1 MHLSPGALQKCFPPL
16 PPMPSCLKMRPI
28 NAGKQAKQIVKSA
41 SLHCMLNSD
50 DGLFRWDALKV
61 SSIDCLDTKEKLYD
75 DVVVATAKNI
85 NGNAPHEDHEE
96 YQLMLKSADNVDA
109 TKTALE
115 CKVMLLASK
124 YAEIQNE
131 LQLTKA
137 SLAEC
142 KEMVSDLCAS
152 VNSLQLQLESASSH
166 RKAEV
171 DSDSTAERVSMQTNK
186 ARLST
191 MSTEEVA

>member
-1 MHLSPGALQKCFPPL
+1 MKFYRFHISALYVSCRTTAENFYTEVNDITASVHSSMKQQGSSNASLTPGALQKCFPPL

-50 DGLFRWDALKV
+50 DGLFRRDALKV

-124 YAEIQNE
+124 YAEIQN
-131 LQLTKA
+131 
-137 SLAEC
+137 
-142 KEMVSDLCAS
+142 
-152 VNSLQLQLESASSH
+152 ASS
-166 RKAEV
+166 
-171 DSDSTAERVSMQTNK
+171 S
-186 ARLST
+186 
-191 MSTEEVA
+191 